1 MFSHAFVLIAQGQL
15 SRDLPTS
22 YQLDVNTGRRGLGS
36 TLQGVKDDLEVAEDP
51 ATPSKKLSDLFE
63 KTTSKKVKLA
73 ILRNPNTS
81 TEFLQERSM
90 FTEKDE
96 IEAILENPARI
107 IGRVTF
113 DPEWSAIEGFIATDI
128 DDLNVL
134 RELAMHHDPDV
145 RKIVAMRSITPEDVQ
160 IALAQDPSEEV
171 QYGLTFLDESIIHE
185 SAQLALAKSKFE
197 RVIVEMAGFVQRPA
211 VLQALIDTDDSEVLT
226 ILNGRKHLP
235 SHIRQQVADAL
246 LSKMEKMR

>member
-1 MFSHAFVLIAQGQL
+1 
-15 SRDLPTS
+15 
-22 YQLDVNTGRRGLGS
+22 VNTGRRRS
-36 TLQGVKDDLEVAEDP
+36 TLQGVKDDLYVAEDP
-51 ATPSKKLSDLFE
+51 ATPPDVLSALYE
-63 KTTSKKVKLA
+63 KTSSKKVKLA

-81 TEFLQERSM
+81 TELLHERSM

-113 DPEWSAIEGFIATDI
+113 DPKWSAIEGFIATDI

-171 QYGLTFLDESIIHE
+171 QYGLTFLDESIIHVN
-185 SAQLALAKSKFE
+185 AQLALAKSKFE

-211 VLQALIDTDDSEVLT
+211 VLQALIESGDSEVLT
-226 ILNGRKHLP
+226 IISERKDVP
-235 SHIRQQVADAL
+235 DSIREMASDAL
-246 LSKMEKMR
+246 EKMG